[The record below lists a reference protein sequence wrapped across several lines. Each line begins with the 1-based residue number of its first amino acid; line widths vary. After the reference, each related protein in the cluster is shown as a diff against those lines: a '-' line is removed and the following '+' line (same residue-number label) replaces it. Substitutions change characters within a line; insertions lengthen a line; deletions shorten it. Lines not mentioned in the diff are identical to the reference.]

1 MAGTVEPDG
10 VATRSTGMGIN
21 VTGVSS
27 TIAAVHGVLPPHR
40 YTQDEVI
47 EAMLALPGYQDFED
61 IVRVLHKSA
70 KVNTRYLVRP
80 LEEYAGLT
88 DFGVTNDLFIEHAT
102 ELGAAALSG
111 ALDEAGLAPTDVDL
125 IITTTV
131 TGAAVPSLDARI
143 AGRLGLRPD
152 VRRIP
157 IFGLGCVAGAAGIAR
172 LNDYL
177 RGAPDKVAVLVS
189 VELCSLTRK
198 HHPTMPTLVAGALFG
213 DGAAAVVAVGEQRAQ
228 HLDPAGPD
236 VLDSRSHLYPDSL
249 DAMGWDIGG
258 DGFEIVLSAEV
269 PGFVGRYLGDD
280 VSAFLGA
287 HDLGVGDVAAW
298 VSHPGG
304 PKVIEAIIETLDLPT
319 DALDLTWQSLAEVG
333 NLSSSSVLHV
343 LRDTIAKRPL
353 PGGPGVLMAM
363 GPGFCSELVLLRWR

>member
-1 MAGTVEPDG
+1 MSGSCSIAG
-10 VATRSTGMGIN
+10 
-21 VTGVSS
+21 
-27 TIAAVHGVLPPHR
+27 VHAVLPPYR
-40 YTQDEVI
+40 YTQEEVT
-47 EAMLALPGYQDFED
+47 ETLLELPGYAEYAD
-61 IVRVLHKSA
+61 IVRALHKSA
-70 KVNTRYLVRP
+70 KVNSRYLVRP
-80 LEEYAGLT
+80 IEEYVGLS
-88 DFGVTNDLFIEHAT
+88 DFSKSNALFIDHAT
-102 ELGAAALSG
+102 DLGCEALTG
-111 ALDEAGLAPTDVDL
+111 ALDEAGLRPQDVDL
-125 IITTTV
+125 IVTTTV
-131 TGAAVPSLDARI
+131 TGAMVPSLDARI

-189 VELCSLTRK
+189 VELCSLSRK
-198 HHPTMPTLVAGALFG
+198 HHPSMPTLVAGALFG
-213 DGAAAVVAVGEQRAQ
+213 DGAAAVVAVGEHRAQ
-228 HLDPAGPD
+228 QLDPTGPD

-249 DAMGWDIGG
+249 HAMGWDIGS

-280 VSAFLGA
+280 VTGFLGE
-287 HDLGVGDVAAW
+287 HGLDVADVSAW

-304 PKVIEAIIETLDLPT
+304 PKVIEAIISTLGLPS

-343 LRDTIAKRPL
+343 LRDTIRKRP
-353 PGGPGVLMAM
+353 PAGSPGVLMAM
-363 GPGFCSELVLLRWR
+363 GPGFCSELVLVRWR